1 MLKSL
6 MLQMERI
13 SVILHFGK
21 CENLK
26 KKNIK
31 RGMIF
36 SEWRRFVFR
45 DKFPEEQ
52 FISPLAKQRRNGRG
66 GGTTIKKTRKFK
78 KIFFSFAFSS
88 ALLCVCAFPP
98 LLLST
103 SAKFE
108 GKVLVLKSVHHNNED
123 IDV

>member
-1 MLKSL
+1 

-21 CENLK
+21 CENRK
-26 KKNIK
+26 KKKYKK
-31 RGMIF
+31 RNDIF
-36 SEWRRFVFR
+36 RMETFRFSR
-45 DKFPEEQ
+45 Q
-52 FISPLAKQRRNGRG
+52 ISGRAIHFSSCQAEKKWEG
-66 GGTTIKKTRKFK
+66 GRTTIKKTRKFK
-78 KIFFSFAFSS
+78 KIVFSFAFSS

-123 IDV
+123 IDVESCL